1 MAGCESSRGSLLSSS
16 LETPQRRLESRRPWC
31 YSTEQEEMLS
41 WLVSI
46 GLFIVNRPQPCFL
59 FRLTREND
67 GPRTQQRLLVV
78 NRAIAQQQHLMLKA
92 MVYQSK

>member
-59 FRLTREND
+59 FRTREND